1 MRIPGSLL
9 LLLTISTLC
18 HAELGGKATPIA
30 AGLAGATVM
39 RQSGS
44 AAGYTVQESQTEDG
58 TTIREFIL
66 PSGDVFAVAWSG
78 PRMPNLQNLLG
89 AYFESYRNEATNLPP
104 GRRPLAIDRP
114 DLVVQSGGHP
124 RAFHGRAYLPK
135 QLPAGISTS
144 DIR

>member
-1 MRIPGSLL
+1 V
-9 LLLTISTLC
+9 
-18 HAELGGKATPIA
+18 
-30 AGLAGATVM
+30 AGATVM

-44 AAGYTVQESQTEDG
+44 TAGYMVQESQAGDG
-58 TTIREFIL
+58 TTIREYIL

-78 PRMPNLQNLLG
+78 PRMPNLQSLLG
-89 AYFESYRNEATNLPP
+89 AYFESYRNEATSQPP
-104 GRRPLAIDRP
+104 GRRPIAIDRP

-124 RAFHGRAYLPK
+124 RAFYGRAYLPK